1 MNRYC
6 DAKKGHQ
13 AMLLQQLCYRCSKHF
28 YISEGFLCLFQHSD
42 ESDEEENDS
51 SDDDEDDDSQDEEK
65 GITLSTEQMNELSV
79 GSDDEA
85 NKQEFTRTVQSSN
98 RRKQRPPGVKVAD
111 KPDEYD
117 YDSSDE
123 EVCP

>member
-1 MNRYC
+1 
-6 DAKKGHQ
+6 
-13 AMLLQQLCYRCSKHF
+13 
-28 YISEGFLCLFQHSD
+28 
-42 ESDEEENDS
+42 
-51 SDDDEDDDSQDEEK
+51 
-65 GITLSTEQMNELSV
+65 MNELSV
-79 GSDDEA
+79 GSDDEV

-123 EVCP
+123 EVSLSQCGEMYYLVYIEFSWISKWIAPVTIWCALICDKNHKTGQISISNMSDKL